1 MHAVA
6 GEKVEVH
13 RPVEL
18 GLKRT
23 VSCQKRISWEIQT
36 QFSFLFQRFTIS
48 IFSSATLFLYDTSSL
63 PNSLGISYMVLDN
76 VNPSSGARDHAQVIW
91 NERLAAEAR
100 QSAQIWFRE
109 DCGLE
114 FDWTSAALVNNSV
127 ESTLAVL
134 ARTEGVIAGLR
145 VVEVVV
151 DEFQENLTWSS
162 VIDDGEFVEAGTV
175 IGHLSGSVR
184 AVLQIERVI
193 LNVLGRLSGVATAT
207 RQLVETIQ
215 ETSCRIYDTRKTVPG
230 WRLLDKYAVRC
241 GGGFNH
247 RIGLYDAILIKDNH
261 LAAIQENG
269 LSPADAVHRSRKF
282 IFKTFPSSRANQ
294 MVVEIEVDSL
304 NQFVDVL
311 PAGPDIVLLD
321 NMSVDELRQAVALR
335 GSSAPGVILEAS
347 GGITLENISQ
357 IARSGVDRISTG
369 APTHSSVWLDIGLDW
384 NALSCANTESNR
396 SES

>member
-1 MHAVA
+1 M
-6 GEKVEVH
+6 GTSGSGFD
-13 RPVEL
+13 P
-18 GLKRT
+18 
-23 VSCQKRISWEIQT
+23 
-36 QFSFLFQRFTIS
+36 FQRVTTS
-48 IFSSATLFLYDTSSL
+48 IFSSATAFLYDTSSL

-76 VNPSSGARDHAQVIW
+76 VNPSSRARDHAQVVW
-91 NERLAAEAR
+91 NERLVAEVR

-114 FDWTSAALVNNSV
+114 TDWTSAALVDK
-127 ESTLAVL
+127 STENRLAVL
-134 ARTEGVIAGLR
+134 ARTEGVIAGLQ

-151 DEFQENLTWSS
+151 DEFQENLVWSS
-162 VIDDGEFVEAGTV
+162 VVDDGDFVEAGTV

-184 AVLQIERVI
+184 SILQIERVI
-193 LNVLGRLSGVATAT
+193 LNLLGRLSGVATAI
-207 RQLVETIQ
+207 RQLVEATQ
-215 ETSCRIYDTRKTVPG
+215 ETSCRVYDTRKTVPG

-269 LSPADAVHRSRKF
+269 LSPADAVRRSREF

-304 NQFVDVL
+304 NQLVDVL
-311 PAGPDIVLLD
+311 PSGPDIVLLD
-321 NMSVDELRQAVALR
+321 NMSVDELCQAVALR
-335 GSSAPGVILEAS
+335 GSSAPDVILEAS
-347 GGITLENISQ
+347 GGITLENIAQ

-369 APTHSSVWLDIGLDW
+369 APTHTSVWLDIGLDW
-384 NALSCANTESNR
+384 DALSYARTKQQ
-396 SES
+396 